1 METKTAR
8 HTEDR
13 ILVATDFSET
23 AAAALDWAA
32 ALAAQQ
38 GARLELVHAIT
49 LPPTLPEMVPQTGPD
64 FALELQKAARLK
76 LDEAA
81 AGVRDQVPELDTLLS
96 PGTPSRVILDRAEEC
111 NAELI
116 VVGTRG
122 LSGLRHI
129 LLGST
134 AERVVQHARCP
145 VLCVHPGDKGQ
156 HRPIRSILVPTD
168 FSDDAELA
176 IAKAH
181 EILAPLESGAK
192 LTVVHAFSLPIEY
205 TAYGPIPVSVHYLK
219 DAGLEAERRLFEL
232 EERLKREGITVET
245 VAREGDPVTV
255 INDEAAKRN
264 VDLIA
269 MGTHGHTGMRHLLLG
284 STAERVV
291 LHAPCPVLTVRRQD

>member
-1 METKTAR
+1 METQTAQQ
-8 HTEDR
+8 TAPR

-23 AAAALDWAA
+23 AAVALDWAA
-32 ALAAQQ
+32 ELATQQ
-38 GARLELVHAIT
+38 KARLELVHAIT
-49 LPPTLPEMVPQTGPD
+49 LPPSMPEFAPQTGPD
-64 FALELQKAARLK
+64 FTLELQRAARQK
-76 LDEAA
+76 LDETAA
-81 AGVRDQVPELDTLLS
+81 TVRGRVPELDTLLA

-122 LSGLRHI
+122 LSGLRHLI
-129 LLGST
+129 LGST
-134 AERVVQHARCP
+134 AERVVQRAHCP
-145 VLCVHPGDKGQ
+145 VLCIHPEDKGG

-168 FSDDAELA
+168 FSADAELA

-192 LTVVHAFSLPIEY
+192 LTLVHAFSLPIEY
-205 TAYGPIPVSVHYLK
+205 TAYGPIPMSVHYLK
-219 DAGLEAERRLFEL
+219 DAGLEAERRLFEV
-232 EERLKREGITVET
+232 EERLKKEGIAVET

-255 INDEAAKRN
+255 INDEAKKRN

-269 MGTHGHTGMRHLLLG
+269 MGTRGLTGVRHMFLG

-291 LHAPCPVLTVRRQD
+291 LHAPCPVLTVRRPT